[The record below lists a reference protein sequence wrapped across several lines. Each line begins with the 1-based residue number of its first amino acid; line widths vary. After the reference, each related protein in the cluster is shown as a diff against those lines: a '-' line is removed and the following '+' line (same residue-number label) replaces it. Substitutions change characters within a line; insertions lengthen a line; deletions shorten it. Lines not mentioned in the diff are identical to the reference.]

1 MRRQRVV
8 LALALAATLPSA
20 VMAQSAG
27 QWKDS
32 AQVWNS
38 LCRYCHET
46 PVGPARLGRALPE
59 AAVIYL
65 VRAGR
70 NAMPAFMPTQL
81 NDTEVRE
88 LARWIN
94 SQPVT
99 SPR

>member
-1 MRRQRVV
+1 MKRQRV
-8 LALALAATLPSA
+8 ALALAATLQLA
-20 VMAQSAG
+20 AWAQSAG

-32 AQVWNS
+32 AHVWNS

-46 PVGPARLGRALPE
+46 PVGPALFGRVFPE

-81 NDTEVRE
+81 NDTDLRE

-94 SQPVT
+94 SQPAVAK
-99 SPR
+99 P

>member
-1 MRRQRVV
+1 VKRQRVV

-20 VMAQSAG
+20 AWAQSAG

-32 AQVWNS
+32 VHVWNS

-46 PVGPARLGRALPE
+46 PIGPALFGRSLPE
-59 AAVIYL
+59 EVVTYF

-81 NDTEVRE
+81 NDADLRA

-94 SQPVT
+94 RQPAVAK
-99 SPR
+99 P